1 MSAVLGR
8 EPGSPWSFRSRNDDR
23 LATAQTEV
31 LRLHGYE
38 VVSIGSEAAKFM
50 PAVAQRCD
58 LLSIGH
64 AAPEEGRKEMVAWQR
79 CPRALFLT
87 RRRIERRRFYIRG
100 ARAPLA
106 HTAVLFLFIY
116 I

>member
-50 PAVAQRCD
+50 PAVTQRCD
-58 LLSIGH
+58 LLSSDMPRPRK
-64 AAPEEGRKEMVAWQR
+64 AGRKWSR
-79 CPRALFLT
+79 GK
-87 RRRIERRRFYIRG
+87 G
-100 ARAPLA
+100 ARALY
-106 HTAVLFLFIY
+106 F
-116 I
+116 